1 MGWKTVAIGAGL
13 GAFVG
18 GPFGAV
24 LGAALAYDF
33 GRRRERRAQT
43 GAGAGWRQQFESA
56 RSGDDSLRRAYATLG
71 AEPSE
76 SLEAIR
82 RKYRELAKRNHP
94 DAMRAEGLPEEQV
107 SRASARMARINAAWS
122 EVRSA
127 RG

>member
-33 GRRRERRAQT
+33 GRRRERRAA
-43 GAGAGWRQQFESA
+43 AGAGWRQQFESA
-56 RSGDDSLRRAYATLG
+56 SSGDDSLRRAYATLG

>member
-33 GRRRERRAQT
+33 GRRRERRAA
-43 GAGAGWRQQFESA
+43 AGAGWRQQFESA

-107 SRASARMARINAAWS
+107 ARASARMARINAAWS

>member
-33 GRRRERRAQT
+33 GRRRERRA

-56 RSGDDSLRRAYATLG
+56 SSGDDSLRRAYATLG

>member
-33 GRRRERRAQT
+33 GRRRERRAA
-43 GAGAGWRQQFESA
+43 AGAGWRQQFESA

-76 SLEAIR
+76 PLDSIR

-94 DAMRAEGLPEEQV
+94 DAMRAEGLPEEMV
-107 SRASARMARINAAWS
+107 ARASARMARINAAWS